1 MTRPLLFLYVD
12 GPLNPYAAE
21 PERRPEGYLTHRIQI
36 GQCLSVGAASLRCGW
51 DNGCMSSARV
61 VAVSRDDEHRFSK
74 PNTDEIELIAGIG
87 VAGDAH
93 AGVTVQHRSRVAVDP
108 TQPNLRQVHLI
119 HAELHDEVREQGFEV
134 APGQLGEN
142 ITTRGIDLLSLP
154 RGTVLRLG
162 PQAAVE
168 VTGLRNPCPQIDA
181 FDKGLLKQMVH
192 RADDGT
198 LIRRAGIMG
207 IVLAGGPVRP
217 GDPIT
222 VELPPQ
228 PHEPLDRV

>member
-1 MTRPLLFLYVD
+1 
-12 GPLNPYAAE
+12 
-21 PERRPEGYLTHRIQI
+21 
-36 GQCLSVGAASLRCGW
+36 
-51 DNGCMSSARV
+51 MSSARV
-61 VAVSRDDEHRFSK
+61 VAVSRDAEHRFGK
-74 PNTDEIELIAGIG
+74 PGVEEIELIAGIG

-93 AGVTVQHRSRVAVDP
+93 AGVTVQHLSRIAADP

-119 HAELHDEVREQGFEV
+119 HAELHDEVRGHGFEV

-168 VTGLRNPCPQIDA
+168 VTGLRNPCPQIDR
-181 FDKGLLKQMVH
+181 FSDGLLKQMVY
-192 RADDGT
+192 RDGDGK
-198 LIRRAGIMG
+198 LVRRAGIMS

-222 VELPPQ
+222 VELPPE